1 VQSFGGYIVQRR
13 YKTFAILTIGL
24 LLLCIGCGKF
34 FVSPDALVTMSL
46 SPQASITSTGQTV
59 TLTATGTDG
68 NNNTKDVTSTANW
81 SSSASNVAS
90 VTAGTV
96 TAGTSTGAATISAA
110 QDGVTGTATITV
122 TASPLQ
128 SIAISP
134 TTTSY
139 ALSQGTQQFTATGTL
154 QNGSTIDLTNL
165 VQWSSSSTATATI
178 NSATGLASFV
188 AAGQTT
194 ISAKIA
200 TGSSTNVTATINI
213 TVS

>member
-1 VQSFGGYIVQRR
+1 MQHRFKAV
-13 YKTFAILTIGL
+13 AILTTGL

-34 FVSPDALVTMSL
+34 FVSQDALVTMSL
-46 SPQASITSTGQTV
+46 APQASITSTGQTV

-68 NNNTKDVTSTANW
+68 NNQTKDVTSTAKW

-90 VTAGTV
+90 VSAGTV
-96 TAGTSTGAATISAA
+96 TAGTSTGAATISAS
-110 QDGVTGTATITV
+110 QDGITGTATITV
-122 TASPLQ
+122 TASPLA

-154 QNGSTIDLTNL
+154 NNGNTLDMTQL
-165 VQWSSSSTATATI
+165 VQWTSSNTSVATVNSST
-178 NSATGLASFV
+178 GLVTFV
-188 AAGQTT
+188 TAGQTT